1 MPHRDVIVS
10 RRASDA
16 QPPSPY
22 GLALEFSK
30 SERLLLCL
38 RYADGLTDEEIS
50 VLTRTSVAEVHAA
63 LRALVERV
71 RLALR

>member
-1 MPHRDVIVS
+1 MPHRDVTVT

-16 QPPSPY
+16 PTPSSR
-22 GLALEFSK
+22 GLALELSR

-71 RLALR
+71 RVALR